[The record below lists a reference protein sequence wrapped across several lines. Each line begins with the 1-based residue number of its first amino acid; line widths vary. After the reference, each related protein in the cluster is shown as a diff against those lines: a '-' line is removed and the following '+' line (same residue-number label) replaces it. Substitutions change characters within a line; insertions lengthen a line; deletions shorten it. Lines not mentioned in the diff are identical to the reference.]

1 MTYSCPLGDAAGPIT
16 FVLVENGG
24 RRFERWVVVT
34 FHIGESWDLFCD
46 DSLVDKYVPNS
57 RFVAFW
63 MLIKSNFLS
72 LWLVIVETK
81 QSFSNL
87 LFNSKSRDGEL
98 SRISSGYD
106 DDLDEGQRRRPR
118 WRWRWLGGKLSSR
131 DIWPLFSE

>member
-1 MTYSCPLGDAAGPIT
+1 
-16 FVLVENGG
+16 
-24 RRFERWVVVT
+24 
-34 FHIGESWDLFCD
+34 
-46 DSLVDKYVPNS
+46 
-57 RFVAFW
+57 

-106 DDLDEGQRRRPR
+106 DDLDEVREDHVEDEDDLEVSCLAEIFGHYFQN
-118 WRWRWLGGKLSSR
+118 KL
-131 DIWPLFSE
+131 I

>member
-1 MTYSCPLGDAAGPIT
+1 
-16 FVLVENGG
+16 
-24 RRFERWVVVT
+24 
-34 FHIGESWDLFCD
+34 
-46 DSLVDKYVPNS
+46 
-57 RFVAFW
+57 

-106 DDLDEGQRRRPR
+106 DDLDEVREEDHVEDEDDLEVSCLAEIFGRYFQN
-118 WRWRWLGGKLSSR
+118 KLIQWIYYNFDNARVISVTC
-131 DIWPLFSE
+131 E

>member
-1 MTYSCPLGDAAGPIT
+1 MT
-16 FVLVENGG
+16 FQ
-24 RRFERWVVVT
+24 
-34 FHIGESWDLFCD
+34 IGESWDLFDFCN

-106 DDLDEGQRRRPR
+106 DDLDEVKEEDHFEDEDDLEVSFLAIVF
-118 WRWRWLGGKLSSR
+118 WIS
-131 DIWPLFSE
+131 